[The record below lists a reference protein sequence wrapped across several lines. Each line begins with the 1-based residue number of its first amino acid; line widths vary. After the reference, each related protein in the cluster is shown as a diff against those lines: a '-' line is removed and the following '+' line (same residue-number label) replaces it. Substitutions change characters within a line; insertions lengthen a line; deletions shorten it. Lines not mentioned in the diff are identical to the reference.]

1 MIRYVFL
8 SLAIA
13 ILLIQYSGCSMAYK
27 PDIHDSTINHQSGN
41 KPSTDVNLDLRR
53 K

>member
-1 MIRYVFL
+1 MRLVLLFM
-8 SLAIA
+8 AIFGFVV
-13 ILLIQYSGCSMAYK
+13 GCSMAYK

-41 KPSTDVNLDLRR
+41 KPTTDVNLDLRR